1 LEGRLDYRPTTR
13 IGWELLEFSRSSLAN
28 LEENAS
34 RVVAAQTA
42 GLIAL
47 WVALYTYEEAVPK
60 GFGWAAWSMLLVSI
74 AWLGRLVTPR
84 RLARFWERCRIEGRL
99 VELKAASYD
108 EAEEREL
115 IQNLGETLSAQ
126 IGTLRRGTHVSI
138 VLGLGAL
145 ALAAAGYVVDKA
157 FYAP

>member
-1 LEGRLDYRPTTR
+1 MEGRLDYKPTTR

-60 GFGWAAWSMLLVSI
+60 GFAWAAWSMLLLSI
-74 AWLGRLVTPR
+74 AWLGRLATPR

-99 VELKAASYD
+99 AELKAASYD
-108 EAEEREL
+108 EAEEKDL
-115 IQNLGETLSAQ
+115 IQNSA
-126 IGTLRRGTHVSI
+126 R
-138 VLGLGAL
+138 
-145 ALAAAGYVVDKA
+145 
-157 FYAP
+157 P